1 MEDMS
6 DWMVYLTN
14 NYGLDYGHEYETLD
28 LWCSGPLSHGA
39 GRNCLLSIVN
49 EM

>member
-1 MEDMS
+1 MS

-28 LWCSGPLSHGA
+28 CVMHLDTALEETA
-39 GRNCLLSIVN
+39 YFL
-49 EM
+49 

>member
-28 LWCSGPLSHGA
+28 CVMQRSTQTRLWKK
-39 GRNCLLSIVN
+39 LLTFYSK
-49 EM
+49 